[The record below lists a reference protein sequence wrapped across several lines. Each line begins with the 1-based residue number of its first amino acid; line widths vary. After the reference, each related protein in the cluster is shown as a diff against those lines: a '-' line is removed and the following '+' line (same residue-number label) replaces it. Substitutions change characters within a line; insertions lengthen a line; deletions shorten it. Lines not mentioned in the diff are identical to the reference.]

1 MSATKRVV
9 MGHTRGSST
18 FPAMET
24 RKPDEGL
31 KYAALMRVANLLG
44 DFSEQT
50 GAQFG

>member
-1 MSATKRVV
+1 
-9 MGHTRGSST
+9 MGHTRGSRT
-18 FPAMET
+18 FPVAEG

-31 KYAALMRVANLLG
+31 KLAALARVANLLG